1 MQASKN
7 AKKKLQSK
15 SLQALAL
22 GGNDNQGKDVK
33 LCLNMI
39 VRDEKDNIARCF
51 DTVAHMI
58 DAIAVVD
65 TGSKDNTIEIMT
77 KYMQDHQIA
86 GEVIS
91 RPWVNF
97 GHNRTEAIRHGEAVI
112 AKLDPENKCVW
123 YFMFMDADNQAKG
136 YDGTSKY
143 NLDKTAR
150 NQMTHDCYDVEMR
163 SGDSA
168 YNYPWLIRINPTK
181 KWKWYKSRHEY
192 PGPEGDWKETKAVI
206 GGGYVISGREGYRSK
221 NPLTYLEDAF
231 EFLKDLKVDPN
242 DHRAMFYAAQSMRDA
257 KLPDIARILYRQ
269 RYEAG
274 GWNEEAYM
282 SMLHLALERYYKSD
296 FGPKTMSMLMDAFEK
311 CPHRYEAP
319 YYIVKA
325 YRLQGKHHLGWN
337 FAKGLIDKKPNFT
350 ALFLDRNITE
360 WGFFE
365 EAGLCAY
372 YAGDKASYKMLL
384 ERVLECK
391 LTPEDVRQRVRDN
404 LVKFK

>member
-15 SLQALAL
+15 ILAQ
-22 GGNDNQGKDVK
+22 GGNDNNGKDVK
-33 LCLNMI
+33 FCLNMI
-39 VRDEKDNIARCF
+39 VRDEKDNIVRCF
-51 DTVAHMI
+51 DTVAHLI

-65 TGSKDNTIEIMT
+65 TGSVDNTIELMN
-77 KYMQDHQIA
+77 KYMQDHQIQ
-86 GEVIS
+86 GEVIT

-97 GHNRTEAIRHGEAVI
+97 GHNRTEALRHGEAVI
-112 AKLDPENKCVW
+112 AKIDPENKFIW
-123 YFMFMDADNQAKG
+123 YLMFMDADNQAKG
-136 YDGTSKY
+136 SDGTSKF
-143 NLDKTAR
+143 NLDKTVR
-150 NQMTHDCYDVEMR
+150 NQLTHDSYDAEMR
-163 SGDSA
+163 SGDYT
-168 YNYPWLIRINPTK
+168 YNYPWLVRVNPEK

-192 PGPEGDWKETKAVI
+192 PAPDGKWKETKAMI
-206 GGGYVISGREGYRSK
+206 GGGYIISGREGYRSK

-231 EFLKDLKVDPN
+231 EFLKDIKADPN
-242 DHRAMFYAAQSMRDA
+242 DHRAIFYAAQSMRDA
-257 KLPDIARILYRQ
+257 KLPELARVLYRQ

-282 SMLHLALERYYKSD
+282 SMLHLALERYVKSD

-311 CPHRYEAP
+311 CPYRFEAP

-337 FAKGLIDKKPNFT
+337 FARSLVNQKTIFT
-350 ALFLDRNITE
+350 SLFVDRPIVE

-372 YAGDKASYKMLL
+372 YAGDKASYRMLL

-391 LTPEDVRQRVRDN
+391 NAPDDVKTRVKNN
-404 LVKFK
+404 LAKYK